1 MASKGCMLFADSSSN
16 GEIRLNAEAVEVLAS
31 LPQPLKVVSIFGP
44 RHSGK
49 SYLLNLLAGSNEFIV
64 SSDSCK
70 TTPCI
75 YMWSLPDPLDSKQNL
90 VLLDCEGFEEDLVLE
105 ERAYSP
111 IFTLSVLLS
120 SVCLYNTLGPVKRE
134 TLDQLF
140 HITMLRNLVILPSED
155 HANERF
161 LPEFVWCV
169 RDESLVMNFGSIE
182 LDPEDFLDSVLND
195 IKDGNSPAGHLL
207 EIFTRPKMKLL
218 DFCTPHAYN
227 KDYESL
233 SLSEL
238 SPNFTMQ
245 IDALRK
251 FLYRS
256 KPKALADGHYASG
269 RELVILLE
277 TFVENVS
284 TGSIMDLNQVTGF
297 SVLEVSG
304 KDFSGDLPRNTPV
317 VWSNPSGSLPSGV
330 GLPASGREEK
340 ASVFSGT
347 GKMLEPICL
356 IENTTNNELKVNQEA
371 VAILSS
377 FHQPVVV
384 VSIVGMYRTGKSYL
398 MNRLAGKHKGFAL
411 GSTIQSKTK
420 GIWMWCVSVPGREEQ
435 TLVLLDSEG
444 LGDVEKG
451 DEKNDHWIFS
461 LAVLL
466 SSTLIYNS
474 IGTINNI
481 AVMNLQYVTELTKHI
496 KVKSNNEDEAD
507 ASAEY
512 VRFFPSFIWA
522 VRDFTLELEAN
533 GKPITADEYLE
544 NSLKLKPGHN
554 KNVAT
559 SNSARECIRKYFPRR
574 KCFVFDT
581 PVHRDKLKII
591 DQLSDSDLEEKFV
604 KQATEFCSYVLGNSQ
619 VKTIKGGIKVTGRLL
634 AKLVMMYVDTIKSGK
649 VPCLENAVVALAQT
663 ENSKAVEEAHS
674 LYKQLL
680 SEWTVLHTETQE
692 ELSNVHEICLKEAL
706 QLFLDRSFKD
716 DDRRF
721 QTQLMDLVRNE
732 YDKKCQEN
740 EELSLNYCTALL
752 MQLEDTLKPDN
763 DYMTPGGYQDFQQ
776 DLEVLIVQ
784 YRDTKGRGI
793 KAEQALEEYLAKKNK
808 LGKVILAADRSISE
822 QQKRI
827 EEQQA
832 YAKMQEVNAKAAEV
846 EKVAVE
852 RRIEDVK
859 RAQEENKRQLMEKI
873 ERERKDMQSEHE
885 RVLQQKLR
893 EQNAMLQQGF
903 DANARQM
910 QGEIDQLRREMSQA
924 QNRSRGR
931 GGCTIS

>member
-1 MASKGCMLFADSSSN
+1 
-16 GEIRLNAEAVEVLAS
+16 
-31 LPQPLKVVSIFGP
+31 
-44 RHSGK
+44 
-49 SYLLNLLAGSNEFIV
+49 
-64 SSDSCK
+64 
-70 TTPCI
+70 
-75 YMWSLPDPLDSKQNL
+75 
-90 VLLDCEGFEEDLVLE
+90 
-105 ERAYSP
+105 
-111 IFTLSVLLS
+111 
-120 SVCLYNTLGPVKRE
+120 
-134 TLDQLF
+134 
-140 HITMLRNLVILPSED
+140 
-155 HANERF
+155 
-161 LPEFVWCV
+161 
-169 RDESLVMNFGSIE
+169 
-182 LDPEDFLDSVLND
+182 
-195 IKDGNSPAGHLL
+195 
-207 EIFTRPKMKLL
+207 
-218 DFCTPHAYN
+218 
-227 KDYESL
+227 
-233 SLSEL
+233 
-238 SPNFTMQ
+238 
-245 IDALRK
+245 
-251 FLYRS
+251 
-256 KPKALADGHYASG
+256 
-269 RELVILLE
+269 
-277 TFVENVS
+277 
-284 TGSIMDLNQVTGF
+284 
-297 SVLEVSG
+297 
-304 KDFSGDLPRNTPV
+304 
-317 VWSNPSGSLPSGV
+317 
-330 GLPASGREEK
+330 
-340 ASVFSGT
+340 
-347 GKMLEPICL
+347 MLEPICL

-398 MNRLAGKHKGFAL
+398 MNRLAGKNKGFAL

-420 GIWMWCVSVPGREEQ
+420 GIWMWCVSVPGREQ
-435 TLVLLDSEG
+435 TLVLLDTEG

-474 IGTINNI
+474 SGTINNV

-496 KVKSNNEDEAD
+496 KVKSNDEDEAD

-522 VRDFTLELEAN
+522 VRDFTLDLEAN

-559 SNSARECIRKYFPRR
+559 STSARECIRKYFPRR

-591 DQLSDSDLEEKFV
+591 DQLSDSDLEERFV

-680 SEWTVLHTETQE
+680 SKRIVLHTETQE

-706 QLFLDRSFKD
+706 ELFFDRSFKD

-740 EELSLNYCTALL
+740 EELSLNYCTTLL
-752 MQLEDTLKPDN
+752 SQLGATLKPD
-763 DYMTPGGYQDFQQ
+763 YYLKQSGYQYFRK
-776 DLEVLIVQ
+776 DLEALIFR
-784 YRDTKGRGI
+784 YRNTKGRGI
-793 KAEQALEEYLAKKNK
+793 KAEQALEEYLAKTNE
-808 LGKVILAADRSISE
+808 LGRTLLLADRSLSE

-832 YAKMQEVNAKAAEV
+832 YAKMQEVKAKAAELMMV
-846 EKVAVE
+846 TME
-852 RRIEDVK
+852 RRIEDVT
-859 RAQEENKRQLMEKI
+859 RAQEENKRQLMEKF
-873 ERERKDMQSEHE
+873 ERERRDMQSEHE
-885 RVLQQKLR
+885 QVLQQMLR

-903 DANARQM
+903 DANATQM
-910 QGEIDQLRREMSQA
+910 QREIGQLRREMSQA
-924 QNRSRGR
+924 QNRS
-931 GGCTIS
+931 GGDWWCTIS